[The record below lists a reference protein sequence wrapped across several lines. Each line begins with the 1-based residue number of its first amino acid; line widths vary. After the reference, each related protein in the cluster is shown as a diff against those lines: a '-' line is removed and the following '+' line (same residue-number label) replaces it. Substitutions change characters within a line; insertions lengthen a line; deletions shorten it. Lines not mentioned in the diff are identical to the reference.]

1 MLHKSMSKPLATFRT
16 RCIDWFIVA
25 LQLQFSHQ
33 STQYWYFNFFFYN
46 LIVCNILLLH
56 PKCKHPTNTFY
67 FSLFFFTLHHLS
79 IFSLL
84 FLSLFFP
91 HPLKRNVTALAFNYS
106 PLNIFFI
113 MQSTLC
119 FWWYADLNCTFIQL
133 LRSCTSYAFDQKFKT
148 ICMRFIV
155 LQELHLILLST

>member
-1 MLHKSMSKPLATFRT
+1 LPWTSGSCNLSNLILIIECMLHKSMSKPLATFRT

-33 STQYWYFNFFFYN
+33 SKQYWYFNFFFYN

-91 HPLKRNVTALAFNYS
+91 HPLKCAWNVLLSLIYCS
-106 PLNIFFI
+106 
-113 MQSTLC
+113 
-119 FWWYADLNCTFIQL
+119 FIQGADYGL
-133 LRSCTSYAFDQKFKT
+133 HEMSWDKLYLSLIWKF
-148 ICMRFIV
+148 
-155 LQELHLILLST
+155 